1 MCSSAHDSI
10 TPPAAIKLWTTS
22 PLFLSVL
29 MTASMAAVI
38 PTMLAPMADTL
49 DHRNMD
55 FNGLELK
62 RRTFMPVHAAVKV
75 INTTVSA
82 RKLIQLLGK

>member
-1 MCSSAHDSI
+1 
-10 TPPAAIKLWTTS
+10 
-22 PLFLSVL
+22 
-29 MTASMAAVI
+29 MAAVT

-55 FNGLELK
+55 FNSLELK

-75 INTTVSA
+75 ISTTVSA
-82 RKLIQLLGK
+82 KQSHSISGVGWEEKMYHTPTSSSIVSMIAENHQ